1 VFLSLARTGQQLIRS
16 VIIPVLC
23 WLVLLPTVAE
33 PRSFCTNISSN
44 LSKVITGAIVLAI
57 MVYAGATNFV
67 IPAVLSVAAV
77 LLVQHA
83 RSGWRLAPW
92 CILAG
97 ACLWAIPLSAVK
109 LVPALIFIRSYPR
122 PYIEGT
128 LFVDPIRLFEV
139 LTASLFA
146 PEVLPNGVSPVKGSP
161 GFYRRHE
168 LEYSVYIVSLLLIV
182 AALVSFI
189 LKPAR
194 PRHLLALMALVLV
207 TGIPLALS
215 FGFGNQTWGRILL
228 HIPIINNNTTF
239 VRWWSIYTF
248 LLIVIAGLAFD
259 RVCNER
265 VRDIALGASM
275 LIVVVQ
281 LASRN
286 LGYYEK
292 QGEWAYD
299 PALVVAAIERLSQ
312 GVPLP
317 DISQVGQPPKS
328 KLRPGGADNDA
339 LVWGISAFP
348 CYEPVFGY
356 ENELFPAHQLEAAPV
371 NSRIDDHFNLVD
383 ARCYL
388 SVDSRTCP
396 AGSLFRDDQ
405 QLDVTKFTSHKPLP
419 WQSSSQKYAERAS
432 SAASALSALL
442 LLYLVLESAVRHY
455 RIARARA

>member
-1 VFLSLARTGQQLIRS
+1 MG
-16 VIIPVLC
+16 
-23 WLVLLPTVAE
+23 
-33 PRSFCTNISSN
+33 
-44 LSKVITGAIVLAI
+44 KVITGAIVLAI
-57 MVYAGATNFV
+57 MVYSGATNFI
-67 IPAVLSVAAV
+67 IPVVLSVASV
-77 LLVQHA
+77 LLLQHA

-97 ACLWAIPLSAVK
+97 ACLWAIPLTAVK
-109 LVPALIFIRSYPR
+109 LVPAFIFIRGYPR
-122 PYIEGT
+122 PLIPET

-146 PEVLPNGVSPVKGSP
+146 PEVLPNGVSSVKGL
-161 GFYRRHE
+161 GFIYGRHE
-168 LEYSVYIVSLLLIV
+168 LEYSVYIVSLLLMV

-194 PRHLLALMALVLV
+194 PRHPFALMALALV
-207 TGIPLALS
+207 TAIPIALS
-215 FGFGNQTWGRILL
+215 FSFGNETWGRILL
-228 HIPIINNNTTF
+228 DIPIINNNTTF
-239 VRWWSIYTF
+239 IRWWSIYTV
-248 LLIVIAGLAFD
+248 LLIVVAGLAFD
-259 RVCNER
+259 RVCNVR
-265 VRDIALGASM
+265 VRDWALGAST

-286 LGYYEK
+286 LAYYEK
-292 QGEWAYD
+292 QWEWAYD

-328 KLRPGGADNDA
+328 KLWPLGDNDA
-339 LVWGISAFP
+339 LVWGISAYP

-356 ENELFPAHQLEAAPV
+356 GHELFPAHQLEAAPV
-371 NSRIDDHFNLVD
+371 NSKIDDHFNLVD

-388 SVDSRTCP
+388 FLNSRTCP
-396 AGSLFRDDQ
+396 AGSLFRNDQ

-419 WQSSSQKYAERAS
+419 WQSSSQKYAERAT

-442 LLYLVLESAVRHY
+442 LLYLVIEGAVRRY
-455 RIARARA
+455 RIARVRV

>member
-1 VFLSLARTGQQLIRS
+1 
-16 VIIPVLC
+16 
-23 WLVLLPTVAE
+23 
-33 PRSFCTNISSN
+33 
-44 LSKVITGAIVLAI
+44 
-57 MVYAGATNFV
+57 MAG
-67 IPAVLSVAAV
+67 
-77 LLVQHA
+77 
-83 RSGWRLAPW
+83 
-92 CILAG
+92 
-97 ACLWAIPLSAVK
+97 
-109 LVPALIFIRSYPR
+109 
-122 PYIEGT
+122 
-128 LFVDPIRLFEV
+128 
-139 LTASLFA
+139 
-146 PEVLPNGVSPVKGSP
+146 
-161 GFYRRHE
+161 
-168 LEYSVYIVSLLLIV
+168 
-182 AALVSFI
+182 
-189 LKPAR
+189 
-194 PRHLLALMALVLV
+194 
-207 TGIPLALS
+207 
-215 FGFGNQTWGRILL
+215 
-228 HIPIINNNTTF
+228 
-239 VRWWSIYTF
+239 
-248 LLIVIAGLAFD
+248 
-259 RVCNER
+259 
-265 VRDIALGASM
+265 
-275 LIVVVQ
+275 
-281 LASRN
+281 

-419 WQSSSQKYAERAS
+419 WQSSLQKYAERAN
-432 SAASALSALL
+432 SAAGALSALL

-455 RIARARA
+455 RIARARV